1 MIANSDCRQIKTSES
16 GLTLV
21 SSNPQPK
28 RELQCPKRWLLHSRD
43 GGDFSI
49 LVSHDGSSSPRI
61 IYKEAA

>member
-1 MIANSDCRQIKTSES
+1 MTAKTNHRQNTS

-21 SSNPQPK
+21 SSNPQPT
-28 RELQCPKRWLLHSRD
+28 RELQCPNRWLLHSRD

-49 LVSHDGSSSPRI
+49 LVSHGGASRPRV